1 MVIPPQR
8 GEIRQLKYQIVD
20 GNTYARERMIEMHL
34 RLALRV
40 ALQRAETYDM
50 DIEDAIGYA
59 CIGLV
64 IAVDKYDP
72 DTSGA
77 FASYASLWMIQ
88 NISRVQSTQPV
99 SYTHLTLPTKA

>member
-1 MVIPPQR
+1 
-8 GEIRQLKYQIVD
+8 
-20 GNTYARERMIEMHL
+20 MIEMHL

-88 NISRVQSTQPV
+88 NISSCTK
-99 SYTHLTLPTKA
+99 YTATFNLLSRSPERGIFRYVPRAESA